1 MFGLDTLTIAFLFTC
16 AFLLNRKEEEKKKNS
31 EEKFG
36 EAFKTLLVESIR
48 EGKTEAKAEGKK

>member
-1 MFGLDTLTIAFLFTC
+1 MFGIDTLTIAFLFTC

-36 EAFKTLLVESIR
+36 EAFKTLLVESIKDSR
-48 EGKTEAKAEGKK
+48 KEDTKAAK

>member
-1 MFGLDTLTIAFLFTC
+1 MFGIDTLTIAFLFTC
-16 AFLLNRKEEEKKKNS
+16 AFLLNRKEDEKKKNS

-48 EGKTEAKAEGKK
+48 ESRTEGKKDSK

>member
-1 MFGLDTLTIAFLFTC
+1 MFGIDTLTIAFLFTC

-48 EGKTEAKAEGKK
+48 EGRTEGKKDSK

>member
-1 MFGLDTLTIAFLFTC
+1 MFGIDTLTIAFLFTC

-48 EGKTEAKAEGKK
+48 ESRTDGKKDGK